1 MEIKSPAAEYLKNVT
16 KNKSSELVSGDL
28 DEALN
33 NEYTNIRELA
43 KSKKLII
50 QPIKALC
57 VGFNSQQRDL
67 SCARTAKLC
76 SLLIHADKKKL
87 STVGYMIGV
96 KHNEYVDMGISYCKP
111 DDFPIF
117 NRKAGMCAAF
127 ETLGCGYKHYTLKSA
142 QYSNDRSRMYVFL
155 ETIPEQILKFVKR
168 CNSYFFKEQNKC
180 NS

>member
-76 SLLIHADKKKL
+76 SLLIHADL
-87 STVGYMIGV
+87 YRIESCENAERIIYQ
-96 KHNEYVDMGISYCKP
+96 ELLC
-111 DDFPIF
+111 F
-117 NRKAGMCAAF
+117 NLTWLMLPRETLELVCQAF
-127 ETLGCGYKHYTLKSA
+127 EKVMA
-142 QYSNDRSRMYVFL
+142 AYS
-155 ETIPEQILKFVKR
+155 K
-168 CNSYFFKEQNKC
+168 
-180 NS
+180 